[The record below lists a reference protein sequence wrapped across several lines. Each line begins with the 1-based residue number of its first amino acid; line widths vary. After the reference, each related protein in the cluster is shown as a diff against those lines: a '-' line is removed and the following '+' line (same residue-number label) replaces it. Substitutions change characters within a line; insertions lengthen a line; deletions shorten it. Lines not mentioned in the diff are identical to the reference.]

1 MPRVRS
7 VTVDDL
13 TSVIDRLEAFQGEL
27 EAVAELM
34 RQRKLKELSMT
45 GWGKYERAVS
55 LLKEF
60 TAHAEFSLK
69 TAPGRE

>member
-1 MPRVRS
+1 MPRVRL
-7 VTVDDL
+7 VTPDDL
-13 TSVIDRLEAFQGEL
+13 VSVVDRLEAFQGEL

-34 RQRKLKELSMT
+34 RQRKLRELSIT

-60 TAHAEFSLK
+60 TAHVEFSLK
-69 TAPGRE
+69 TQQ